1 MKDGYSE
8 TDRELK
14 RLEKKI
20 KKEYSEALK
29 RMQKKADDYFRRFE
43 ANDRKKYAE
52 FMSGDISEKEYTE
65 WRRNKMLSGEY
76 YKQMVNNLSK
86 DLANAKEIADGYV
99 NGAQPTFYAMGM
111 NYAGYEVEVELGAS
125 TVDFALINKEAV
137 EGMIKRGKVKLP
149 KRKAKILKE
158 ERWNMK
164 KINSA
169 LLQSILAGDS
179 IPKIAKHLKS
189 VAKMNETQSIRT
201 ARTLA
206 TGAENLGHYNR
217 YHEARQKGI
226 PLLNKWNATKDSRTR
241 LSHRLLD
248 GEERAEGE
256 LFSNNCRFPGDP
268 ECRDGGEI
276 YNCFVGETSVCTNSE
291 IIRTYKHEYKGEL
304 ITIETAAGV
313 KFTCTPN
320 HPVLSINGWIAAN
333 ALNNGDNILVTVIG
347 DEIMARRNPN
357 IKHIFTRFDT
367 LHKFF
372 NIIGGKRICAL
383 GVNFHGDIP
392 TTDVEVITQKRFLGD
407 NRNVSITDGVYKFLF
422 MLANKAFVSKCTFLK
437 HFKSVMRTTFS
448 NIGGVCKSFSLFKG
462 GLSHSNKHG
471 LRPIARFNS
480 DGIESLFD
488 NVAADPELL
497 SKCLNGFV
505 GVVFADKIIN
515 IKRDSGC
522 THVYNLQSENGY
534 YFVNSSISNNK
545 QSNNGIM
552 AIVHNCRCRL
562 TAVIEGYKYAEVGL
576 DTSKMDGLSYEE
588 WKHTKPTYKKK
599 KR

>member
-1 MKDGYSE
+1 MKAGYSE

-52 FMSGDISEKEYTE
+52 FMSGDISEKDYTE

-76 YKQMVNNLSK
+76 YKQMVNSLSK

-99 NGAQPTFYAMGM
+99 NGTQPTFYAMGA

-125 TVDFALINKEAV
+125 TVDFTLINKEAV
-137 EGMIKRGKVKLP
+137 EGMIKRGEVKLP

-189 VAKMNETQSIRT
+189 VAKMNESQSIRT

-248 GEERAEGE
+248 GEERPEGE
-256 LFSNNCRFPGDP
+256 KFSNNCRFPGDP

-276 YNCFVGETSVCTNSE
+276 YG
-291 IIRTYKHEYKGEL
+291 
-304 ITIETAAGV
+304 
-313 KFTCTPN
+313 
-320 HPVLSINGWIAAN
+320 
-333 ALNNGDNILVTVIG
+333 
-347 DEIMARRNPN
+347 
-357 IKHIFTRFDT
+357 
-367 LHKFF
+367 
-372 NIIGGKRICAL
+372 
-383 GVNFHGDIP
+383 
-392 TTDVEVITQKRFLGD
+392 
-407 NRNVSITDGVYKFLF
+407 
-422 MLANKAFVSKCTFLK
+422 
-437 HFKSVMRTTFS
+437 
-448 NIGGVCKSFSLFKG
+448 
-462 GLSHSNKHG
+462 
-471 LRPIARFNS
+471 
-480 DGIESLFD
+480 
-488 NVAADPELL
+488 
-497 SKCLNGFV
+497 
-505 GVVFADKIIN
+505 
-515 IKRDSGC
+515 
-522 THVYNLQSENGY
+522 
-534 YFVNSSISNNK
+534 
-545 QSNNGIM
+545 
-552 AIVHNCRCRL
+552 CRCRL

-576 DTSKMDGLSYEE
+576 DTSKMGGLSYEE